1 MSFVPAGVKKGVR
14 KVETMMQESGVA
26 GEVSVKYGD
35 EVAFLIQRACTHMHT
50 HMHTHTHTHTCTHT
64 YTHTHMRTHTHA
76 HTHIHTH
83 TPVHT

>member
-1 MSFVPAGVKKGVR
+1 
-14 KVETMMQESGVA
+14 MMQESGVT

-50 HMHTHTHTHTCTHT
+50 HMHTHTHTHTHT
-64 YTHTHMRTHTHA
+64 YTHM

-83 TPVHT
+83 IPVHT